1 MRIRAEIGM
10 EYVLTRVTSA
20 QAFFLYA
27 FGLLILYLLSATPVE
42 NSGVLVWEWERGK
55 GGKEGIQLPVYF
67 SDDIF

>member
-27 FGLLILYLLSATPVE
+27 FGVLILYLLSATPVE
-42 NSGVLVWEWERGK
+42 NSGVLVVWE
-55 GGKEGIQLPVYF
+55 
-67 SDDIF
+67 